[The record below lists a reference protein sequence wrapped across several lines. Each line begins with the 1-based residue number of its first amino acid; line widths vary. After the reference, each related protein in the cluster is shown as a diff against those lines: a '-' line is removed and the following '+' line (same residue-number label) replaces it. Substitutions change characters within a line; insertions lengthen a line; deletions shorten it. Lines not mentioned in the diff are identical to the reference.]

1 MPKTRARMGLL
12 QHLIIITGLPAT
24 GKSTLAP
31 RVASRYGS
39 TLLTK
44 DQIKE
49 ELFDTLGT
57 GDASWSRRLSDAS
70 FATMFALA
78 GDALGSGGSV
88 VLEGNMRAGEHEA
101 AMHTLLA
108 GASSIRCVQVL
119 CTVAEDLRRER
130 IERRARRPIRHAGH
144 LDAAA
149 RFASATAVFLE
160 IPSIRLEFDGSKSSK
175 AAEQLFAALDVSL
188 QQPA

>member
-1 MPKTRARMGLL
+1 MPKTRARMSPL
-12 QHLIIITGLPAT
+12 QHLIIITGSPAT

-44 DQIKE
+44 DEIKE
-49 ELFDTLGT
+49 ELFDILGT

-78 GDALGSGGSV
+78 GDALGIGGSV
-88 VLEGNMRAGEHEA
+88 VLEGNMRVGEHEA

-108 GASSIRCVQVL
+108 RSSSIRCVQVL

-130 IERRARRPIRHAGH
+130 IERRARRPIRHSGH
-144 LDAAA
+144 LDGAS
-149 RFASATAVFLE
+149 RFASATATFLE
-160 IPSIRLEFDGSKSSK
+160 IPSI
-175 AAEQLFAALDVSL
+175 
-188 QQPA
+188 

>member
-1 MPKTRARMGLL
+1 MPKTRERMGSL
-12 QHLIIITGLPAT
+12 QHLIIITGSPAT

-44 DQIKE
+44 DEIKE
-49 ELFDTLGT
+49 ELFDILGT
-57 GDASWSRRLSDAS
+57 GDASWSRRLSNAS

-78 GDALGSGGSV
+78 GDALGGGGSV

-101 AMHTLLA
+101 AMHALLA
-108 GASSIRCVQVL
+108 RSSSIRCVQVL
-119 CTVAEDLRRER
+119 CKVAEDLRRER
-130 IERRARRPIRHAGH
+130 IDRRARRPIRHAGH
-144 LDAAA
+144 LDAAI
-149 RFASATAVFLE
+149 RFASATAAFLE